1 MTSAQILLRTSA
13 DIYFWLG
20 TALRDPKCN
29 DATFGLKQWW
39 VHLRKLPVEAAPT
52 VNFAIVGNQPDRG
65 DSTDTVTSGM
75 SLSRDE
81 AREIAIIGVLIT
93 IALRVG
99 AGVFQL
105 IEEVTGAWTW
115 PSLAGRFFAPIGSTV
130 GMLTLAAVLI
140 VVLSPNGAVSTSVVT
155 AVSRVAVAVTA
166 LGVGSTLYTLVFSFS
181 DALAKLWF
189 AMINGL
195 AAATLA
201 GTGWWILRN
210 FDPDR

>member
-1 MTSAQILLRTSA
+1 MT
-13 DIYFWLG
+13 
-20 TALRDPKCN
+20 
-29 DATFGLKQWW
+29 
-39 VHLRKLPVEAAPT
+39 V
-52 VNFAIVGNQPDRG
+52 
-65 DSTDTVTSGM
+65 
-75 SLSRDE
+75 SRDE
-81 AREIAIIGVLIT
+81 AREVAIVGILIA

-105 IEEVTGAWTW
+105 IEEATGAWTTA
-115 PSLAGRFFAPIGSTV
+115 SLAGRFFAPIGSTV
-130 GMLTLAAVLI
+130 GMLTLACVLI
-140 VVLSPNGAVSTSVVT
+140 VVLSPSGAVSTGVIA
-155 AVSRVAVAVTA
+155 AVQKAALAVTA